1 MGLCMQNDLLS
12 LPMFKQLAVLFHQWN
27 VASLLQKIQA
37 AGGNVYLVGGAV
49 RDIMLGLPF
58 QEVDIEV
65 HNLSL
70 NDLTKLLQERGQVNL
85 VGKVFG
91 VLKIE
96 HIPIDWS
103 LPRSDESGRKPK
115 VTLDP
120 AMNIIQ
126 ALRRR
131 DLTMNAMAIDLQD
144 NVLIDPFNG
153 LKDIACKRLSAPDL
167 TLFVEDPLRIYR
179 VMQFVSR
186 FAMQPDHALDEVCK
200 TIDVSTVSRERIEEE
215 MRKLMLKS
223 KQPSLGLR
231 WLAHINRLHDLFPEL
246 AMMCGV
252 VQDPVFHPEG
262 DVFEHAMQAL
272 DAAAELVYADN
283 DQKLIVMYAALCHDI
298 GKATTT
304 QYKDGRIRSIG
315 HEKQSARFAGQ
326 LLKKIIGKKDYIT
339 AIIALVSYHM
349 APMTFVTQGSSA
361 AAYKR
366 LAVKLAPYDNLALLS
381 MLALADKRGRNPH
394 KKVPLQDENAD
405 IVTFR
410 ERASAAGVLM
420 HPEEPVLKGSDL
432 IDSISPGPLVGKL
445 VARAY
450 ALQINKGITDKQVL
464 KKRVL
469 S

>member
-1 MGLCMQNDLLS
+1 
-12 LPMFKQLAVLFHQWN
+12 
-27 VASLLQKIQA
+27 
-37 AGGNVYLVGGAV
+37 
-49 RDIMLGLPF
+49 
-58 QEVDIEV
+58 
-65 HNLSL
+65 
-70 NDLTKLLQERGQVNL
+70 
-85 VGKVFG
+85 
-91 VLKIE
+91 
-96 HIPIDWS
+96 
-103 LPRSDESGRKPK
+103 
-115 VTLDP
+115 
-120 AMNIIQ
+120 
-126 ALRRR
+126 
-131 DLTMNAMAIDLQD
+131 
-144 NVLIDPFNG
+144 
-153 LKDIACKRLSAPDL
+153 
-167 TLFVEDPLRIYR
+167 
-179 VMQFVSR
+179 
-186 FAMQPDHALDEVCK
+186 
-200 TIDVSTVSRERIEEE
+200 
-215 MRKLMLKS
+215 
-223 KQPSLGLR
+223 
-231 WLAHINRLHDLFPEL
+231 
-246 AMMCGV
+246 
-252 VQDPVFHPEG
+252 
-262 DVFEHAMQAL
+262 MQAL

-366 LAVKLAPYDNLALLS
+366 LAVKLAPYANLALLS